1 MNELKEWHGE
11 DISDI
16 NFTYPHK
23 TQCPKCASEGGDRS
37 GDNLHIYGLD
47 DDGRSLGAYCFDED
61 TDVFTYNGIK
71 KIKDLIGKQTRIV
84 NGNAEWEEVVFRSYG
99 FDEIYE
105 LEISSNMIKKTIK
118 TTANH
123 LWFVKNNEKCLRTDE
138 LKPRQ
143 YLIGGELPKKSF
155 KLIKDAVAHG
165 FVFGDGSLHWR
176 GNSSAVPFY
185 SKTKYAVYEYLK
197 DADCVITVGVRK
209 RDTEVMPNLTF
220 RHDKYSFKSL
230 PLLAESDDYLFSW
243 LSGYFAA
250 DGCLH
255 GTGSSILNS
264 ANKEHLEFVEKVC
277 ARLGIRTR
285 KIKSQTRA
293 EGKSFLRKGESTL
306 YNIRFYTK
314 DLPENFFI
322 REAHKKPNV
331 KYDRK
336 AWKVLSVKKTG
347 IIKEVYCCETSTQ
360 SFLLADYILTHN
372 CFRCNFT
379 VPSEE
384 FLAEIGSNSF
394 SGNFDKKGE
403 GMISKRDEEK
413 LKEKSLTPEQLA
425 EIYDKT
431 SDSLTTKYRGL
442 DGNVAKELDVRWEYN
457 ADGSLKAM
465 YFPAYV
471 KDNGGMKVTGY
482 KVRDLPKNFHSFG
495 YVGKCNLMGGMTS
508 QVAETLIVVAGE
520 IELVTAT
527 QAMKSADKYRKSY
540 NIVTSL
546 TGESS
551 TADDLKN
558 HYEWVNKHQKII
570 ICMDNDSAGEKAFDE
585 IKKVVD
591 NDKLYKANL
600 RHKDLNDYLK
610 NGDGDKIVNDLY
622 WQAIP
627 YENYGL
633 IGSSD
638 LFDKALDMVV
648 LERIPLPPFLS
659 GLDEAFSGGIAL
671 GEVVNI
677 VSSVSTGKSVFVNE
691 IVLDWII
698 NSPYK
703 MMIISLE
710 DNGGSYLIK
719 IASRIINNKI
729 MTLRTA
735 DERKQALIDHRD
747 EIDKY
752 LVDEDG
758 YNRFIFKEDSTSDLD
773 IMKRAIL
780 QAIKVFGVRIILLDP
795 LMSLIGSKSLDE
807 QVKWM
812 EFEEETRRIHNV
824 TFINVAHTRKSSSG
838 SQAHSEGG
846 SISEED
852 IKGSQQIS
860 ATATTNIILRRNKMA
875 EDEIERNTTYVDIT
889 KNRTVGI
896 TGRDLARIYYS
907 NKHHTLFDFNYAEQ
921 NNFFNDMPSE
931 KLKEVIDFNKAT
943 PVSSSLDDVEELN
956 DAMDASSLV
965 SSIIPDW

>member
-1 MNELKEWHGE
+1 MNELKEWQGVSLAGI
-11 DISDI
+11 D
-16 NFTYPHK
+16 FTYPHK

-37 GDNLHIYGLD
+37 GDNLHVYGLD
-47 DDGRSLGAYCFDED
+47 DDGGSLGGWCFKC
-61 TDVFTYNGIK
+61 NWGI
-71 KIKDLIGKQTRIV
+71 
-84 NGNAEWEEVVFRSYG
+84 
-99 FDEIYE
+99 
-105 LEISSNMIKKTIK
+105 
-118 TTANH
+118 
-123 LWFVKNNEKCLRTDE
+123 
-138 LKPRQ
+138 
-143 YLIGGELPKKSF
+143 
-155 KLIKDAVAHG
+155 
-165 FVFGDGSLHWR
+165 
-176 GNSSAVPFY
+176 
-185 SKTKYAVYEYLK
+185 
-197 DADCVITVGVRK
+197 
-209 RDTEVMPNLTF
+209 
-220 RHDKYSFKSL
+220 
-230 PLLAESDDYLFSW
+230 
-243 LSGYFAA
+243 
-250 DGCLH
+250 
-255 GTGSSILNS
+255 
-264 ANKEHLEFVEKVC
+264 
-277 ARLGIRTR
+277 
-285 KIKSQTRA
+285 
-293 EGKSFLRKGESTL
+293 
-306 YNIRFYTK
+306 
-314 DLPENFFI
+314 
-322 REAHKKPNV
+322 
-331 KYDRK
+331 
-336 AWKVLSVKKTG
+336 
-347 IIKEVYCCETSTQ
+347 
-360 SFLLADYILTHN
+360 
-372 CFRCNFT
+372 
-379 VPSEE
+379 PSEE
-384 FLAEIGSNSF
+384 FLAEIGKDSF

-403 GMISKRDEEK
+403 SMISKRDEEK

-425 EIYDKT
+425 EIYEKT
-431 SDSLTTKYRGL
+431 SDTLTTKYRGL
-442 DGNVAKELDVRWEYN
+442 DGNIAKEIGVRWEYK

-471 KDNGGMKVTGY
+471 KDNGEMKVTGY

-495 YVGKCNLMGGMTS
+495 YIGKCNLMGGMTS
-508 QVAETLIVVAGE
+508 QIAETLIVVAGE
-520 IELVTAT
+520 VDLITAT

-638 LFDKALDMVV
+638 LFDKALDMVA

-889 KNRTVGI
+889 KNRTIGI

-921 NNFFNDMPSE
+921 NNFFNDMSSE
-931 KLKEVIDFNKAT
+931 RLKEVIDFNKAT

-956 DAMDASSLV
+956 DAMDAGSLV
-965 SSIIPDW
+965 GNVIPVESIPDW

>member
-1 MNELKEWHGE
+1 MNELKEWHGVALAGI
-11 DISDI
+11 D
-16 NFTYPHK
+16 FTYPHK

-47 DDGRSLGAYCFDED
+47 DDGKSLGAY
-61 TDVFTYNGIK
+61 
-71 KIKDLIGKQTRIV
+71 
-84 NGNAEWEEVVFRSYG
+84 
-99 FDEIYE
+99 
-105 LEISSNMIKKTIK
+105 
-118 TTANH
+118 
-123 LWFVKNNEKCLRTDE
+123 
-138 LKPRQ
+138 
-143 YLIGGELPKKSF
+143 
-155 KLIKDAVAHG
+155 
-165 FVFGDGSLHWR
+165 
-176 GNSSAVPFY
+176 
-185 SKTKYAVYEYLK
+185 
-197 DADCVITVGVRK
+197 
-209 RDTEVMPNLTF
+209 
-220 RHDKYSFKSL
+220 
-230 PLLAESDDYLFSW
+230 
-243 LSGYFAA
+243 
-250 DGCLH
+250 
-255 GTGSSILNS
+255 
-264 ANKEHLEFVEKVC
+264 
-277 ARLGIRTR
+277 
-285 KIKSQTRA
+285 
-293 EGKSFLRKGESTL
+293 
-306 YNIRFYTK
+306 
-314 DLPENFFI
+314 
-322 REAHKKPNV
+322 
-331 KYDRK
+331 
-336 AWKVLSVKKTG
+336 
-347 IIKEVYCCETSTQ
+347 
-360 SFLLADYILTHN
+360 

-384 FLAEIGSNSF
+384 FLAEVGNNSF

-403 GMISKRDEEK
+403 SMISKRDEEK

-425 EIYDKT
+425 EIYEKT

-442 DGNVAKELDVRWEYN
+442 DGNVAKELGVRWEYN

-471 KDNGGMKVTGY
+471 KDNGEMKVTGY
-482 KVRDLPKNFHSFG
+482 KVRDLPKNFYSLA

-520 IELVTAT
+520 CFTDETEVMTEHGFVSFSELKQDDKVLQINESMQGEFVKPVAIIRKNFTGKLVGHETLTTHTLTTPNHNLVFKTIKGKVFKQKASDKVSSGWLIPKTTTVSGNGINLSNDEIKLVLAVCADGSLRNRVVGNNAVHLSFIKERKVNRLKGILERLKISYTSYVNTYDNGKTYTTFNFILPDYIVDKNIPKSWLVDATLQQRLFILEELRYWDGHYQEKKRSMEFTSKHLDECLFVQELAHTAGLYASVRHRTNQYGEWYRCCVSYSMKNATTQSLYTYEKNYSGNVYCVTVPTGMILTRHKGKVTACGNCDLITAT

-610 NGDGDKIVNDLY
+610 NGDGDKLVNDLY

-638 LFDKALDMVV
+638 LFDKALDMVA

-812 EFEEETRRIHNV
+812 EFEEETRRIHNI
-824 TFINVAHTRKSSSG
+824 TFINVAHTRKSASG

-889 KNRTVGI
+889 KNRTIGI

-921 NNFFNDMPSE
+921 NNFFNDMSSE
-931 KLKEVIDFNKAT
+931 RLKEVIDFNKAT

-965 SSIIPDW
+965 SSIIPMDNIPDW

>member
-1 MNELKEWHGE
+1 MNELKEWHGVPLAGI
-11 DISDI
+11 D
-16 NFTYPHK
+16 FTYPHK
-23 TQCPKCASEGGDRS
+23 TQCPKCASDGMDKSR
-37 GDNLHIYGLD
+37 DNLHIYGLD
-47 DDGRSLGAYCFDED
+47 DDGRSLGCHCF
-61 TDVFTYNGIK
+61 
-71 KIKDLIGKQTRIV
+71 
-84 NGNAEWEEVVFRSYG
+84 A
-99 FDEIYE
+99 
-105 LEISSNMIKKTIK
+105 
-118 TTANH
+118 
-123 LWFVKNNEKCLRTDE
+123 
-138 LKPRQ
+138 
-143 YLIGGELPKKSF
+143 
-155 KLIKDAVAHG
+155 
-165 FVFGDGSLHWR
+165 
-176 GNSSAVPFY
+176 
-185 SKTKYAVYEYLK
+185 
-197 DADCVITVGVRK
+197 
-209 RDTEVMPNLTF
+209 
-220 RHDKYSFKSL
+220 
-230 PLLAESDDYLFSW
+230 
-243 LSGYFAA
+243 
-250 DGCLH
+250 
-255 GTGSSILNS
+255 
-264 ANKEHLEFVEKVC
+264 
-277 ARLGIRTR
+277 
-285 KIKSQTRA
+285 
-293 EGKSFLRKGESTL
+293 
-306 YNIRFYTK
+306 
-314 DLPENFFI
+314 
-322 REAHKKPNV
+322 
-331 KYDRK
+331 
-336 AWKVLSVKKTG
+336 
-347 IIKEVYCCETSTQ
+347 
-360 SFLLADYILTHN
+360 
-372 CFRCNFT
+372 CNFT

-384 FLAEIGSNSF
+384 FLAEVGNNSF

-403 GMISKRDEEK
+403 SMISKRDEEK

-425 EIYDKT
+425 EIYEKT

-442 DGNVAKELDVRWEYN
+442 DAEVCKQLGVRWEYN

-471 KDNGGMKVTGY
+471 KDNGEMKVTGY

-520 IELVTAT
+520 IEIVTAI

-610 NGDGDKIVNDLY
+610 NGDGDKLVNDLY

-638 LFDKALDMVV
+638 LFDKALDMVA

-773 IMKRAIL
+773 IMRRAIL
-780 QAIKVFGVRIILLDP
+780 QAIKVFDVRIILLDP

-824 TFINVAHTRKSSSG
+824 TFINVAHTRKSASG

-889 KNRTVGI
+889 KNRTIGT

-921 NNFFNDMPSE
+921 NNFFNDMSSE
-931 KLKEVIDFNKAT
+931 QLKEVIDFNKAT

-965 SSIIPDW
+965 SSIIPTDNIPDW